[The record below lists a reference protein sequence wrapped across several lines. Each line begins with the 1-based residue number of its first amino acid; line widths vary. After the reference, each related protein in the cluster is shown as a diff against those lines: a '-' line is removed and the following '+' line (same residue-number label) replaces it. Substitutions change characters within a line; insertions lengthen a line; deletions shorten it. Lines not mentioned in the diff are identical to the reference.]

1 MTGLQQG
8 SSSRGLTSGG
18 TRFSRTS
25 SQSSG
30 SGGKKKGYNL
40 RSRPVHST
48 PRDSDS
54 EQHHQRKTTK
64 RKQHGEIDEE
74 EDEEEEEDGDH
85 KRPQHYLKK
94 GINYVKKILHSPIH
108 IFDTVW
114 SKLKLLP
121 LWLLIPLLLIL
132 GLYACKS
139 IIYLSLLIISC
150 FFLVPNLAGFAC
162 KPLGRFIHPKVK
174 DVCHDVQHFTS
185 DLGHKSYNFTRRH
198 TFDRGLRNIKQVY
211 GSANDIKN
219 SVLSSLS
226 DLYYST
232 KGSLSGS
239 VGDVRH
245 RVSDAVETTA
255 ENAKEY
261 YDAGIKKVNHLI
273 EELKQ
278 EREKLLGA

>member
-1 MTGLQQG
+1 MTGFHQG
-8 SSSRGLTSGG
+8 SPLRGLTSGG

-74 EDEEEEEDGDH
+74 EDEEEEDDDH
-85 KRPQHYLKK
+85 KRPQHYFKK
-94 GINYVKKILHSPIH
+94 GIHYLKKIFHSPIDILH
-108 IFDTVW
+108 TVW
-114 SKLKLLP
+114 STLKALP
-121 LWLLIPLLLIL
+121 WWLLIPLLLIL
-132 GLYACKS
+132 GLFACKS
-139 IIYLSLLIISC
+139 IIYLRLLIISC
-150 FFLVPNLAGFAC
+150 FFLVPYLVC
-162 KPLGRFIHPKVK
+162 KPFARFHHQKVNAAC
-174 DVCHDVQHFTS
+174 DDVQHFTS
-185 DLGHKSYNFTRRH
+185 DLGHKSYDFTRRH
-198 TFDRGLRNIKQVY
+198 TFDRGLRNFKQVY
-211 GSANDIKN
+211 GSAKDIKN

-226 DLYYST
+226 DLYYTT

-239 VGDVRH
+239 VGDVRN

-261 YDAGIKKVNHLI
+261 YDAGIKKVNNLI